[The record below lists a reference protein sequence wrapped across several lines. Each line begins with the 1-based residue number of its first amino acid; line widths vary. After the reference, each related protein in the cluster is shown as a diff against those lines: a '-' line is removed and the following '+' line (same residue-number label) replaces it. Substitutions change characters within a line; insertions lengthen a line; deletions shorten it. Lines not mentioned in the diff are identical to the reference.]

1 MAAVPGIHHVT
12 AIAGDPQTNVD
23 FYAGLLGLRLVKRTV
38 NFEDPGTYHLYFG
51 DQAGRPGTILTFFPW
66 PGAPRGRHGVGQ
78 ATSTAFAVRAGSIT
92 FWADR
97 LAAAGVSL
105 GEPVSRFGEKVLRL
119 EDPDGLRLELVD
131 RAVGTPDEP
140 WDQGDVPAEH
150 AIRGLAGI
158 TIAERDAAATEALLV
173 SALGFRRVERAGTRT
188 RLEAAGRGAG
198 AVVDLI
204 EERDGT
210 SGRIA
215 VGTVHHVAFRASSDA
230 EQQAWR
236 TELLASGLAV
246 SPVKD
251 RNYFRSIYF
260 REPGGVLFEIA
271 TDPPGFAIDEPS
283 AELGGSLMLPRW
295 LEPRRTELE
304 AVLPPLSTR
313 PGRGRL
319 SVAARS
325 APATWLSG

>member
-12 AIAGDPQTNVD
+12 AIAGDPQANVD
-23 FYAGLLGLRLVKRTV
+23 FYVGLLGLRLVKRTV

-51 DQAGRPGTILTFFPW
+51 DHTGRPGTILTFFPW

-78 ATSTAFAVRAGSIT
+78 ATSTAFAVPAGSIA
-92 FWADR
+92 FWTDR
-97 LAAAGVSL
+97 LAAAGVSF
-105 GEPVSRFGEKVLRL
+105 GEPVTRFDEGVLRL
-119 EDPDGLRLELVD
+119 EDPDGLRLELVG
-131 RAVGTPDEP
+131 RAVGMPDEP
-140 WDQGDVPAEH
+140 WDHGDVPAEH
-150 AIRGLAGI
+150 AIRGLAGV

-173 SALGFRRVERAGTRT
+173 SALGFRRVGRAGMLT
-188 RLEAAGRGAG
+188 RLEAAGREPG

-210 SGRIA
+210 PGRIA
-215 VGTVHHVAFRASSDA
+215 VGTVHHVAFRARSDA

-236 TELLASGLAV
+236 TELLGAGLAV
-246 SPVKD
+246 SPVRD

-271 TDPPGFAIDEPS
+271 TDLPGFAIDEPP
-283 AELGGSLMLPRW
+283 AELGGALMLPPW

-313 PGRGRL
+313 PGWR
-319 SVAARS
+319 AA
-325 APATWLSG
+325 